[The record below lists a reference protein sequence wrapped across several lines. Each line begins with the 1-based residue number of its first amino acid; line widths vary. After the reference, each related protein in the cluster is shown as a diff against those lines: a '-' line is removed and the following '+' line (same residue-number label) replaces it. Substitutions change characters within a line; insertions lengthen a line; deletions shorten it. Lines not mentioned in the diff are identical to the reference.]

1 MKRLH
6 FAWVAVIGI
15 GGLLASGFSSLAQ
28 DVLTYR
34 DLVNRM
40 LDLEQLAVLPQAGE
54 RCAQWSS
61 YDRASRYDEAT
72 GRYVHWGANDDG
84 PQFIRRENG
93 MMVLAEMEG
102 PGCIWRIWS
111 ARAEKGRVKIY
122 LDGQEKPAVD
132 LPFVHYFDGKTP
144 PFDYP
149 MLSYN
154 LNEHGSSGQN
164 LYFPIP
170 YQKSC
175 KILAEEGWG
184 RYYHFVYTT
193 FPPGTKVPTFSA
205 ELAAEHAED
214 LRRVNDFFAGRL
226 GEDPKGKRPGELTES
241 GTLSLLPGERAELV
255 LEGPRAITALRGKVY
270 TKNREDQMA
279 ALRKVI
285 LRITWDDQPQP
296 AVWVPVG
303 DFFGTAPGENH
314 YRSLV
319 TGMTPE
325 GWYAYWYMPFQK
337 KAVLELINEDK
348 VTRELWYEVV
358 HAPVTRPV
366 EEMGY
371 FHCKWHRGVHE
382 VPPDRW
388 PDWVMLRTEG
398 RGRYC
403 GVMLHVWNPLG
414 DWWGEGDEKFFVDGE
429 KFPSTFGTGSE
440 DYFGYAW
447 CHPGLFQR
455 AYHGQTMTQNNK
467 GHQSVFRW
475 HVVDNVPFMKSF
487 EAAIEKYFDVEERG
501 TQYAC
506 TVVWY
511 QVPGGVDP
519 YGPVPVADRHD
530 YYRIP
535 ARKAGGFAILG
546 NPPGNVRTQ
555 HMGGFRGGKW
565 QNNDQLWWTDAK
577 PGDKLQLIVP
587 VREAGRYR
595 VGVVLTKARDYG
607 IVQLYLNGKKAGE
620 PIDLYNPEVVNTP
633 VIPLGVFDLPA
644 GENVLTVEI
653 VGKNPEAI
661 PGYMF
666 GLDYLL
672 FEAAD

>member
-205 ELAAEHAED
+205 ELGAEHAED

-325 GWYAYWYMPFQK
+325 GWYAYWYMPFEK

-455 AYHGQTMTQNNK
+455 AYHGQTMTQNNR

-475 HVVDNVPFMKSF
+475 HVVDNVPFRKSF

-501 TQYAC
+501 TEYAC
-506 TVVWY
+506 TAVWY

-519 YGPVPVADRHD
+519 YGPVPVTNRHD

-535 ARKAGGFAILG
+535 TRKAGGFAILG

-555 HMGGFRGGKW
+555 HMGNFRGGKW

-587 VREAGRYR
+587 VRQGGRYR
-595 VGVVLTKARDYG
+595 VGVVLTKARDYA

-620 PIDLYNPEVVNTP
+620 PIDLYNPEVVNTSL
-633 VIPLGVFDLPA
+633 IPLGVFELPA

-661 PGYMF
+661 PAYMF
-666 GLDYLL
+666 GLDYLG
-672 FEAAD
+672 FEPVD